1 MRSKTSAALMLIAI
15 FLLGFVSGGVSSY
28 LYQNHLGQGS
38 AQRPPAAA
46 KRDIVEEIAQ
56 SLRMDAQ
63 QKEKLKDIIKKSGDR
78 YSALAVQFRPQY
90 EQIRTETDQA
100 IRAILRPD
108 QRQHF
113 EETLEK
119 MEARRGARP
128 HDAPPAPG
136 K

>member
-15 FLLGFVSGGVSSY
+15 FLLGGLSGGVAGY
-28 LYQNHLGQGS
+28 LYQNHLGQGLT
-38 AQRPPAAA
+38 QRTPANT
-46 KRDIVEEIAQ
+46 KRDVVEEMSQ
-56 SLRMDAQ
+56 SLHLDAQ
-63 QKEKLKDIIKKSGDR
+63 QKEKLKDIIKKSGER
-78 YSALAVQFRPQY
+78 YSTLAMQFRPQY
-90 EQIRTETDQA
+90 ELIRTETDQA
-100 IRAILRPD
+100 IRAILRQD

-119 MEARRGARP
+119 METKRWARP

>member
-1 MRSKTSAALMLIAI
+1 MLIAI
-15 FLLGFVSGGVSSY
+15 FLLGGISGAVSGY
-28 LYQNHLGQGS
+28 LYQNHIGQNPT
-38 AQRPPAAA
+38 QRPPVPT
-46 KRDIVEEIAQ
+46 KRDVVEEIAQ
-56 SLRMDAQ
+56 SLHMDAH
-63 QKEKLKDIIKKSGDR
+63 QKENLKDIIKKSGDR
-78 YSALAVQFRPQY
+78 YSALSVQFRPQY

-119 MEARRGARP
+119 MDARRRALT
-128 HDAPPAPG
+128 HDAPPARG

>member
-15 FLLGFVSGGVSSY
+15 FLLGAVSGAVSGY
-28 LYQNHLGQGS
+28 LYQNHLGQNPT
-38 AQRPPAAA
+38 QRPPAPA

-56 SLRMDAQ
+56 SLHMDAQ
-63 QKEKLKDIIKKSGDR
+63 QKEKLKDIIKISGDR
-78 YSALAVQFRPQY
+78 YSALSVQFRPQY

-119 MEARRGARP
+119 METRRWSRP
-128 HDAPPAPG
+128 HDAPPATG

>member
-15 FLLGFVSGGVSSY
+15 FLLGCISGGVSGY
-28 LYQNHLGQGS
+28 LYQNHFGQGS
-38 AQRPPAAA
+38 TQRPPVST

-56 SLRMDAQ
+56 SLHMDAQ
-63 QKEKLKDIIKKSGDR
+63 QKEKLKDIIKKSGER
-78 YSALAVQFRPQY
+78 YSALAVQFRPGY

-119 MEARRGARP
+119 MDARRRALT
-128 HDAPPAPG
+128 HDAPLAPG

>member
-15 FLLGFVSGGVSSY
+15 FLLGGISGAVSGY
-28 LYQNHLGQGS
+28 LYQNHIGQNPT
-38 AQRPPAAA
+38 QRPPVPT
-46 KRDIVEEIAQ
+46 KRDVVEEIAQ
-56 SLRMDAQ
+56 SLHMDAH
-63 QKEKLKDIIKKSGDR
+63 QKENLKDIIKKSGDR
-78 YSALAVQFRPQY
+78 YSALSVQFRPQY

-119 MEARRGARP
+119 MDARRRALT
-128 HDAPPAPG
+128 HDAPPARG